1 MAKKTQNP
9 GASQPSAASLAESV
23 KASSEQIW
31 LAGLGAFA
39 KAQEERGKVF
49 EALVKEGMHLQRQTQ
64 AVAQEK
70 ISEATSRMAGMVTDL
85 SAKATGITS
94 MATGQW
100 DKLENL
106 FEDRVAK
113 ALHKLG
119 MPSSQ
124 ALAELAL
131 RLDALAHQ
139 VQALSDAMSEAIPI
153 PQAIPLAVAV
163 KPVRRRTAARK
174 AVAGKPAASAG

>member
-1 MAKKTQNP
+1 MAKKLQNP
-9 GASQPSAASLAESV
+9 GAAHPSAAFLAESV

-49 EALVKEGMHLQRQTQ
+49 EALVKEGLSVQRQTQ
-64 AVAQEK
+64 AVAEEK
-70 ISEATSRMAGMVTDL
+70 ILEATSRMADMVTDL

-94 MATGQW
+94 LATGQW
-100 DKLENL
+100 DKLETL

-119 MPSSQ
+119 MPSSN

-131 RLDALAHQ
+131 RLDELARQ
-139 VQALSDAMSEAIPI
+139 VQALSNAMSNRFPETTPTAAAA
-153 PQAIPLAVAV
+153 Q
-163 KPVRRRTAARK
+163 PVRRRSQARK
-174 AVAGKPAASAG
+174 AALAKPAGRAG